1 MTGLGVKIMCTVGSS
16 IVLPLSRSSFTDKG
30 GGESIFIMDG
40 DAFVRN
46 LRLARDLTQLFRDIR
61 GPVANVFFSSSGH
74 LLG

>member
-30 GGESIFIMDG
+30 GKSIFIMDG